1 MRLIKALLALMFILL
16 GVIFG
21 ALNKQLVH
29 VDLWARGFEARLGVT
44 LLTVLLL
51 GALLGGLVVTAGVV
65 WPLRRRLHK
74 ATGASSGPDLQEL
87 GEDKKDDAWRS

>member
-1 MRLIKALLALMFILL
+1 MRLIKALLAMMFILL

-21 ALNKQLVH
+21 ALNKQVVH
-29 VDLWARGFEARLGVT
+29 VDLWARSIEARLGLT

-87 GEDKKDDAWRS
+87 GEDKEDSWQS

>member
-1 MRLIKALLALMFILL
+1 MRLIKAILALLFVCL

-21 ALNKQLVH
+21 ALNKQIVH
-29 VDLWARGFEARLGVT
+29 VDLWVRGFDARLGVT

-74 ATGASSGPDLQEL
+74 ATGASSGPDVQEL
-87 GEDKKDDAWRS
+87 GNDKDGAWR